1 MSEIGRPRPVLE
13 ARSKVDG
20 TADYVINHVRSRML
34 QAAIV
39 RSTRSLPGSTPTR
52 PGPAQACIPC

>member
-39 RSTRSLPGSTPTR
+39 RSTQPHAELAGIDADAAR
-52 PGPAQACIPC
+52 A